1 MPASKKKNTYNKAK
15 KILFYMFLGLMIAN
29 VVLKDVWTNSA
40 LYLTL
45 VSAVFSLISGYVAF
59 LHSKLPKAE
68 REPANWLSFSSFN
81 IHPYITFIL
90 FILLSV
96 IGLCYLLKN

>member
-1 MPASKKKNTYNKAK
+1 MRTSNKKNTYNKAK
-15 KILFYMFLGLMIAN
+15 RIQSYMFLGLIIAN
-29 VVLKDVWTNSA
+29 VVLKDIWINSA

-45 VSAVFSLISGYVAF
+45 VSVVFSLISGYVAF
-59 LHSKLPKAE
+59 LHSKLPKAD
-68 REPANWLSFSSFN
+68 REQANLLSFSSFN

-90 FILLSV
+90 FIMLSV